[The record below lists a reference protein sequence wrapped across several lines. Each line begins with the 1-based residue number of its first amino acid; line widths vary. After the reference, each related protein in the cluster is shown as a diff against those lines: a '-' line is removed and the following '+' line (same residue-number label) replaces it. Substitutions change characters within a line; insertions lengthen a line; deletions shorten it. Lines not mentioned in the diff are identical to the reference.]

1 MSVQSVYQQKTIKNY
16 QNFIVKDLKD
26 QFIGMNIRP
35 KVRIKTRKVNIDI
48 FSNQILF
55 KLIDYLFKFIQ
66 TKITNRERLKR
77 KDIIY
82 RKA

>member
-1 MSVQSVYQQKTIKNY
+1 MSLQSVYQQKTIKNY

-35 KVRIKTRKVNIDI
+35 KVRIKIRQVNTDI

-55 KLIDYLFKFIQ
+55 ELIDYLFKFIQ
-66 TKITNRERLKR
+66 TKITNRESLKR

>member
-26 QFIGMNIRP
+26 QFIGMNVRP

-66 TKITNRERLKR
+66 TKMTNRERLKR

>member
-1 MSVQSVYQQKTIKNY
+1 MSLQSVYQQKTIKNY

-35 KVRIKTRKVNIDI
+35 KVRIKIRQVNIDI

-55 KLIDYLFKFIQ
+55 ELIDYFFKFIQ
-66 TKITNRERLKR
+66 TKITNREGLKR